1 MCVSPAPSCSELR
14 PPSPSSSP
22 RCEWLDWQCWHGC
35 TGEVGSGPRY
45 CGRGG
50 GTALQHTG
58 VEGKG
63 GIALHPLTLQDA
75 SEAPHSWSN
84 LGKGSRC
91 WRRPPLS
98 PLWHRGAPGCRDVL
112 LQQGAAAGTGAPAAQ
127 EGKGGDLSSPQCTHR
142 RQHSCCGT
150 FRKGPG
156 GKETERVVLQ
166 VPGFSVVHGPFQPC
180 QCAAHRQSPFLRRGR
195 QSCLRGV
202 AGGEGDRQQHCTLD
216 QHLLDQLLQLH
227 APPPSPCCG
236 SFGEEKPLAVPC
248 PPGKPLAKNA
258 SSMSLSAL
266 AL

>member
-1 MCVSPAPSCSELR
+1 MYPRLPPAQSCDHL
-14 PPSPSSSP
+14 PQVPVLAVNG
-22 RCEWLDWQCWHGC
+22 W
-35 TGEVGSGPRY
+35 TG
-45 CGRGG
+45 
-50 GTALQHTG
+50 
-58 VEGKG
+58 
-63 GIALHPLTLQDA
+63 
-75 SEAPHSWSN
+75 N
-84 LGKGSRC
+84 
-91 WRRPPLS
+91 
-98 PLWHRGAPGCRDVL
+98 
-112 LQQGAAAGTGAPAAQ
+112 AGTGAQGRLAQGPDTVAGVGGPPCSTQEWRGRGVLLCTPLHSRMLARPLILGATWERAAGAGDAHPSVPYGTGGHLAATGSCCRHGGTCCPGG
-127 EGKGGDLSSPQCTHR
+127 EGGDPSSPQCTHR